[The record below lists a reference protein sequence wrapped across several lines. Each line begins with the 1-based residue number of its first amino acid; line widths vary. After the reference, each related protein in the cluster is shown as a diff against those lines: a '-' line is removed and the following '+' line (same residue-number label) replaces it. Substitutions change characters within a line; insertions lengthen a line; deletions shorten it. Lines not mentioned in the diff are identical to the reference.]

1 MAQSHILSAVESE
14 MTTGAGRCKGD
25 PSERDVQV
33 SLDDRDLWTKFQ
45 CLTNEMIVTKN
56 GRWKYVNGE
65 WVPGGKA
72 EAPPANP
79 IYLHPESPNFGAHWM
94 KEPVSFAKVKLTNKS
109 NGNGQ
114 IMLNSLHKYEPRVHL
129 VKVGTEPRR
138 ILTFPFPETQFIA
151 VTAYQNEEV
160 TSLKIKYNPFAKAFL
175 DAKERPESCYQRDFM
190 PSYSQSQQTQ
200 YPQYGTW
207 ILPQSVYSAPSH
219 HPALPAPLTPCD
231 RYATSSPLRSQRSS
245 PYSSLQHR
253 KTHSPMPP
261 AAPVPHLPYADPQ
274 VTTAAMFSPSSSFA
288 WSMAPQTVPSPL
300 SGCTMNWPTNL
311 SPSPPHATTPIVT
324 NPGSP
329 PTSHHLHTLDGSGWH
344 HVSVSNTSSSP
355 DLIMSGGQTY
365 HHYQQGTN
373 DYTSL
378 IPGEHTTQPEYQ
390 DPIPHHTSGSPSR
403 SIAATPPMY
412 RHVDKVEVMSEHYSD
427 EGAESPASR
436 QECWS
441 PLTASH
447 PI

>member
-56 GRWKYVNGE
+56 GRRMFPVVKVSTSGLDPTAMYSLLLEFVQIDPHRWKYVNGE

-200 YPQYGTW
+200 YPQ
-207 ILPQSVYSAPSH
+207 
-219 HPALPAPLTPCD
+219 
-231 RYATSSPLRSQRSS
+231 
-245 PYSSLQHR
+245 
-253 KTHSPMPP
+253 
-261 AAPVPHLPYADPQ
+261 LPYADPQ